1 MRIYLISTEGLE
13 VLKENVAVNLSL
25 YRGEGT
31 FNDLKLVR
39 RSYVDI
45 DGNFD
50 GLDNTGG
57 AKSDAKNAKII
68 FDALK
73 GVSPELA
80 RREELWASLTHGDLF
95 EYSRTRW
102 KVAAEDDQ
110 KAVNYV
116 KSHFF
121 ADANRLIESRNAIS
135 RLYWGGRLASRVKQY
150 SMEEVL
156 DTLFS
161 LSDFR
166 MNFVERPS
174 IIQSPTLFSAVIGQM
189 IVSKNGDEILTD
201 RETNREFLKEVNHL
215 FGNLA
220 IECLSQQKV
229 DGLVA
234 KIADEIRERNA
245 PSPAMSN

>member
-1 MRIYLISTEGLE
+1 MRIYMISTEGLE
-13 VLKENVAVNLSL
+13 VLKENIAVNLPL

-31 FNDLKLVR
+31 FKDLKLVR

-45 DGNFD
+45 EGNFD

-121 ADANRLIESRNAIS
+121 ADAHRLIESRNAVS
-135 RLYWGGRLASRVKQY
+135 RLFWGGRLASRVKNH

-189 IVSKNGDEILTD
+189 IASKNGDEILVSRD
-201 RETNREFLKEVNHL
+201 PNREFLKEVNHL

-229 DGLVA
+229 DSLVA
-234 KIADEIRERNA
+234 GVADEVRERYCVA
-245 PSPAMSN
+245 PAMAS